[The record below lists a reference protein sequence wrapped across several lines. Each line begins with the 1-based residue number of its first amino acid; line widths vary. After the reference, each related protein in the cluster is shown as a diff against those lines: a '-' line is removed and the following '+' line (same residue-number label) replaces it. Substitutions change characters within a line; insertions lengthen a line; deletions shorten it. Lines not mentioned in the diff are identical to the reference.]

1 MQIRGADRKPWRF
14 NSVHRATLERRSF
27 IVQGARARVRGKE
40 RAKMNSARATPLSGP
55 NERDILNG
63 FAIDNKAVQ
72 HSTVLRLICE
82 RCGTGILFT
91 YQAYCDGYRLEK
103 IAQFRPACYHRR
115 CSFAPVPSTSDVAT
129 VRNAQ
134 TRASLLRPAFPIP
147 SNFLP
152 TTPHVRL
159 LFPRESRYIRTIQ
172 PNWTNLFG
180 FVLKTKMKMKI

>member
-1 MQIRGADRKPWRF
+1 
-14 NSVHRATLERRSF
+14 
-27 IVQGARARVRGKE
+27 
-40 RAKMNSARATPLSGP
+40 MNSARATPPSGP
-55 NERDILNG
+55 NGRDILNG

-134 TRASLLRPAFPIP
+134 TRASPCLSFQLSSNHTTRSPSPLPFP
-147 SNFLP
+147 
-152 TTPHVRL
+152 
-159 LFPRESRYIRTIQ
+159 SRIEIIRTIN
-172 PNWTNLFG
+172 PSNVSFNRIEPTCLALF
-180 FVLKTKMKMKI
+180 